1 MTLRGVA
8 RMWRDPWPAVPPN
21 GRHIPEPRVSETEQR
36 LIGYGLATTGAAGLL
51 AWLTGQLAGLL
62 FAHTWLHLSPA
73 DVAAILWHL
82 PHTLSDPAMAWPA
95 DVRAALPGPVGLYAS
110 VVLVVGVIVGLLALI
125 VRLATQY
132 LPGRAP
138 GHRPGR
144 EHTRCNRRGSVWA
157 GGRELRLLFV
167 RRPTP
172 GRVIVGR
179 TSRLAGLA
187 RGGRLLASEDCHS
200 VLIFG
205 PTGSFKTSGVLV
217 PGILDWH
224 GPVLATSVKPDV
236 LRATMAQRA
245 RKGEVIIID
254 PLGASGEAVAQ
265 WTPLASCGTWRG
277 AQDMAVMLANAIEQT
292 PTEEQRPEHRFWK
305 TMGTKF
311 LAPIL
316 HAAAVKGLVMRDV
329 LHWLDTRE
337 DEAVTEILQVT
348 GVQAALDAWNS
359 SQWRGERA
367 RDSLYATAE
376 EVLHVYGNERVAA
389 WTEGHNLDVDYFLQG
404 EHTIYLYAPAHQQRL
419 LRPLFETIT
428 QQVVAAAQE
437 KAARSPD
444 GLLDPRLGLFL
455 DEAGNCAALSDLD
468 VLATTA
474 RGQGIQLVTVWH
486 DKSQLEARYGAK
498 ASTILNNHRAKLFLS
513 GLADLSALELG
524 SRLIGDRQQVEQ
536 SRSLGSDG
544 RHSLNESPLYR
555 PLLPVED
562 LRRLRPGE
570 GVLLY
575 GHLRPTPVRLRPF
588 YAPAERRRRQRLE
601 DRAER
606 QLQRGERRR
615 ERATMRARQRA
626 EQAKTPQPSLTE
638 RLNTW
643 LAGGRL
649 RAEREGAHDDR

>member
-1 MTLRGVA
+1 
-8 RMWRDPWPAVPPN
+8 MWRDPWRDLPPN
-21 GRHIPEPRVSETEQR
+21 GRDIPEPRISETELR
-36 LIGYGLATTGAAGLL
+36 LIGWGLATTTAAGVL
-51 AWLTGQLAGLL
+51 AWLAGQLAGLL
-62 FAHTWLHLSPA
+62 FGHTWMHLSPG
-73 DVAAILWHL
+73 DVALILWRL
-82 PHTLSDPAMAWPA
+82 PGTLSDPKLAWPA
-95 DVRAALPGPVGLYAS
+95 DARGVLPGPVGLYTCAA
-110 VVLVVGVIVGLLALI
+110 LVVAGIAGTIAGV

-144 EHTRCNRRGSVWA
+144 EHTKRHRKGSVWA
-157 GGRELRLLFV
+157 SGRELRLLYV
-167 RRPTP
+167 RRPQP

-187 RGGRLLASEDCHS
+187 RGGRLLATEDCHS

-205 PTGSFKTSGVLV
+205 PTGSFKTSGALV
-217 PGILDWH
+217 PGILDWQ
-224 GPVLATSVKPDV
+224 GPLLATSVKPDV
-236 LRATMAQRA
+236 LRATMATRA
-245 RKGEVIIID
+245 RKGEVIVID
-254 PLGASGEAVAQ
+254 PLGASGEVVAQ
-265 WTPLASCGTWRG
+265 WTPLASCGTWAG
-277 AQDMAVMLANAIEQT
+277 AQQMAVMLANAIEQT

-305 TMGTKF
+305 TMGVKF

-316 HAAAVKGLVMRDV
+316 YAAAVKGLVMRDV

-337 DEAVTEILQVT
+337 DEAVTEILTAT
-348 GVQAALDAWNS
+348 GVQAALDSWNS

-389 WTEGHNLDVDYFLQG
+389 WTEGHNLDVDYFLSG
-404 EHTIYLYAPAHQQRL
+404 EHTVYLYAPAHQQRL

-437 KAARSPD
+437 KAAKSPD
-444 GLLDPRLGLFL
+444 GMLDPRLGLFL
-455 DEAGNCAALSDLD
+455 DEAGNCAALSELD

-486 DKSQLEARYGAK
+486 DRSQLEARYGAK

-524 SRLIGDRQQVEQ
+524 SRLIGERQQVEQ
-536 SRSLGSDG
+536 SHSMGSDG
-544 RHSLNESPLYR
+544 RHSVNESPLYR

-588 YAPAERRRRQRLE
+588 YHPGERRRRQRLE

-606 QLQRGERRR
+606 QLRRGERRR

-626 EQAKTPQPSLTE
+626 EHERERTPQPSLTE

-643 LAGGRL
+643 LAGGTPRPDGKGD
-649 RAEREGAHDDR
+649 AQ

>member
-1 MTLRGVA
+1 VA
-8 RMWRDPWPAVPPN
+8 WMWRDPWPPVPPN
-21 GRHIPEPRVSETEQR
+21 GRHVPESGMSELEQR
-36 LIGYGLATTGAAGLL
+36 LIAYGLATTAAAGLL
-51 AWLTGQLAGLL
+51 VWLTGQLAGLL
-62 FAHTWLHLSPA
+62 FGHTWMHLSPA

-82 PHTLSDPAMAWPA
+82 PGTLSDPAMAWPA
-95 DVRAALPGPVGLYAS
+95 DVRNALPGPVGMYACAT
-110 VVLVVGVIVGLLALI
+110 LVVGGIAGGIAVIVRA
-125 VRLATQY
+125 VTQY

-144 EHTRCNRRGSVWA
+144 EHTRRHRRGSVWA

-167 RRPTP
+167 RRPQP

-187 RGGRLLASEDCHS
+187 VGGRLLASEDCHS
-200 VLIFG
+200 VLVFG
-205 PTGSFKTSGVLV
+205 PTGSFKTSGLLV
-217 PGILDWH
+217 PGILDWQ
-224 GPVLATSVKPDV
+224 GPLLATSVKPDV
-236 LRATMAQRA
+236 LRATMGQRA
-245 RKGEVIIID
+245 RKGEVTIID
-254 PLGASGEAVAQ
+254 PLGASGEPVAQ
-265 WTPLASCGTWRG
+265 WTPLASCGTWLG
-277 AQDMAVMLANAIEQT
+277 AQQMAVMLANAIEQT

-305 TMGTKF
+305 TMGVKF
-311 LAPIL
+311 LAPML
-316 HAAAVKGLVMRDV
+316 YAAAVKGLAMRDV
-329 LHWLDTRE
+329 LHWLDSRE
-337 DEAVTEILQVT
+337 DQQVTEILEAT
-348 GVQAALDAWNS
+348 GVQPALDGWNS
-359 SQWRGERA
+359 SQSRGERA

-376 EVLHVYGNERVAA
+376 EVLAVYGNERVAS
-389 WTEGHNLDVDYFLQG
+389 WTEGHNLDVDYFLSG
-404 EHTIYLYAPAHQQRL
+404 ENTIYLYAPAHQQRL

-437 KAARSPD
+437 RAAKNPD
-444 GLLDPRLGLFL
+444 GMLGPRLGLFL
-455 DEAGNCAALSDLD
+455 DEAGNCAALSELD

-524 SRLIGDRQQVEQ
+524 SRLIGDRQHVEQ
-536 SRSLGSDG
+536 SRSMGSDG
-544 RHSLNESPLYR
+544 RHSLNESHLYR

-575 GHLRPTPVRLRPF
+575 GHLRPAPVRLRPF
-588 YAPAERRRRQRLE
+588 YTPSERRRRQRLE
-601 DRAER
+601 DKAER
-606 QLQRGERRR
+606 HLRRGERRR

-626 EQAKTPQPSLTE
+626 EQAGQPQPSLTQ
-638 RLNTW
+638 RLNAW

>member
-1 MTLRGVA
+1 MT
-8 RMWRDPWPAVPPN
+8 
-21 GRHIPEPRVSETEQR
+21 ETEQR
-36 LIGYGLATTGAAGLL
+36 LIGWGLATTGAAGALVW
-51 AWLTGQLAGLL
+51 ASGQLAGLA
-62 FAHTWLHLSPA
+62 FGHTWMHLSPA
-73 DVAAILWHL
+73 DVASIMWHL
-82 PHTLSDPAMAWPA
+82 PHTLSDPALAWPA
-95 DVRAALPGPVGLYAS
+95 DVRSALPGPVGLYGSAGT
-110 VVLVVGVIVGLLALI
+110 VVGGVAGGTAAT
-125 VRLATQY
+125 VRAVTQY

-144 EHTRCNRRGSVWA
+144 EHTRRHRQGSVWA

-179 TSRLAGLA
+179 TSRLAGLGL
-187 RGGRLLASEDCHS
+187 GGRLLASEDCHS
-200 VLIFG
+200 VLVFG
-205 PTGSFKTSGVLV
+205 PTGSFKTSGLLV
-217 PGILDWH
+217 PGILDWQ
-224 GPVLATSVKPDV
+224 GPLLATSVKLDV

-245 RKGEVIIID
+245 RKGEVTIID
-254 PLGASGEAVAQ
+254 PLGASGEPVAQ
-265 WTPLASCGTWRG
+265 WTPLASCATWAG
-277 AQDMAVMLANAIEQT
+277 AQQMAVMLANAIEQT

-305 TMGTKF
+305 TMGVKF
-311 LAPIL
+311 LAPML
-316 HAAAVKGLVMRDV
+316 HAAAVKGLTMRDV

-337 DEAVTEILQVT
+337 DGDISAILKTT
-348 GVQAALDAWNS
+348 GVQAAIDAWEA
-359 SQWRGERA
+359 SQSRTDRA
-367 RDSLYATAE
+367 VDSLYATAE

-389 WTEGHNLDVDYFLQG
+389 WTEGHNLDLDYFLQG
-404 EHTIYLYAPAHQQRL
+404 DNTIYLYAPAHQQRL

-444 GLLDPRLGLFL
+444 GMLDPRLGLFL
-455 DEAGNCAALSDLD
+455 DEAGNCAALSELD

-486 DKSQLEARYGAK
+486 DKSQLEARYGTK

-524 SRLIGDRQQVEQ
+524 TKLIGERQQVEQ
-536 SRSLGSDG
+536 SRSMGSDG
-544 RHSLNESPLYR
+544 RHSLNESSLYR

-575 GHLRPTPVRLRPF
+575 GHLRPTPIRLRPF
-588 YAPAERRRRQRLE
+588 YTPAERRRRQRLE
-601 DRAER
+601 DKAER
-606 QLQRGERRR
+606 QLRRGEQRR
-615 ERATMRARQRA
+615 ERATMRARERA
-626 EQAKTPQPSLTE
+626 ATARTGQPSWTE
-638 RLNTW
+638 RLNRR
-643 LAGGRL
+643 LAGGRP

>member
-1 MTLRGVA
+1 
-8 RMWRDPWPAVPPN
+8 MWRDPWPAVPPN
-21 GRHIPEPRVSETEQR
+21 GRHIPEPRISETEQR
-36 LIGYGLATTGAAGLL
+36 LIGWGLATTGAAGLL
-51 AWLTGQLAGLL
+51 VWLSGQLAGLL
-62 FAHTWLHLSPA
+62 FGHTWLHLSLG

-82 PHTLSDPAMAWPA
+82 PGTLSDPKMAWPA
-95 DVRAALPGPVGLYAS
+95 DVRGALPGPVGLYAS
-110 VVLVVGVIVGLLALI
+110 AATVVGGIAGGIAVM
-125 VRLATQY
+125 VRTATRL

-144 EHTRCNRRGSVWA
+144 EHTRRNRRGSVWA

-167 RRPTP
+167 RRPQP

-179 TSRLAGLA
+179 TSRLAGLGV
-187 RGGRLLASEDCHS
+187 GGRLLASEDCHS
-200 VLIFG
+200 VLVFG
-205 PTGSFKTSGVLV
+205 PTGSFKTSGLLV
-217 PGILDWH
+217 PGVLDWQ
-224 GPVLATSVKPDV
+224 GPLLATSVKPDV

-245 RKGEVIIID
+245 CKGEVTIID
-254 PLGASGEAVAQ
+254 PLGASGEPAAQ
-265 WTPLASCGTWRG
+265 WTPLASCGTWAG
-277 AQDMAVMLANAIEQT
+277 AQQMAVMLANAIEQT

-305 TMGTKF
+305 TMGVKF
-311 LAPIL
+311 LAPML
-316 HAAAVKGLVMRDV
+316 YAAAVKGLTMRDV
-329 LHWLDTRE
+329 LHWLDVRE
-337 DEAVTEILQVT
+337 DERVTEILEAT

-359 SQWRGERA
+359 SQFRGERA

-389 WTEGHNLDVDYFLQG
+389 WTEGHNLDVDYFLRG

-444 GLLDPRLGLFL
+444 GMLDPRLGLFL
-455 DEAGNCAALSDLD
+455 DEAGNCAALSELD

-524 SRLIGDRQQVEQ
+524 SRLIGERQQVEQ
-536 SRSLGSDG
+536 SRSMGSDG
-544 RHSLNESPLYR
+544 RHSLNESPQYR

-575 GHLRPTPVRLRPF
+575 GHLRPTPIRLRPF
-588 YAPAERRRRQRLE
+588 YTPSERRRRQRLE

-606 QLQRGERRR
+606 QLRRGERHR
-615 ERATMRARQRA
+615 ERAAMRARERA
-626 EQAKTPQPSLTE
+626 EQAGQPQPSLTE
-638 RLNTW
+638 RLNRR

-649 RAEREGAHDDR
+649 RAERKGAHDDR

>member
-1 MTLRGVA
+1 MR
-8 RMWRDPWPAVPPN
+8 
-21 GRHIPEPRVSETEQR
+21 ETEQR
-36 LIGYGLATTGAAGLL
+36 LIGYGLATTAVAGVLVWL
-51 AWLTGQLAGLL
+51 AGQLAGLL
-62 FAHTWLHLSPA
+62 FGHIWMHVSPG
-73 DVAAILWHL
+73 DVVLILWHL
-82 PHTLSDPAMAWPA
+82 PGTLSNPKLAWPA
-95 DVRAALPGPVGLYAS
+95 GVRRVLPGPVGMYFSAAL
-110 VVLVVGVIVGLLALI
+110 LVGGIAGAITMV

-144 EHTRCNRRGSVWA
+144 EHTRRSRRGSVWA
-157 GGRELRLLFV
+157 SGRELRLLFV

-179 TSRLAGLA
+179 TSRLAGVA
-187 RGGRLLASEDCHS
+187 KGGRLLASEDCHS

-205 PTGSFKTSGVLV
+205 PTGSFKTTGALV
-217 PGILDWH
+217 PGILDWQ
-224 GPVLATSVKPDV
+224 GPLLATSVKPDV
-236 LRATMAQRA
+236 LRATMAARA
-245 RKGEVIIID
+245 RKGEVTIID
-254 PLGASGEAVAQ
+254 PLGASGEVVAQ
-265 WTPLASCGTWRG
+265 WTPLASCGTWAG
-277 AQDMAVMLANAIEQT
+277 AQQMAVMLANAIEQT

-305 TMGTKF
+305 TMGVKF
-311 LAPIL
+311 LGPVL
-316 HAAAVKGLVMRDV
+316 FAAAVKGLAMRDV
-329 LHWLDTRE
+329 LHWLDSRE
-337 DEAVTEILQVT
+337 DDRVTEILEAA

-359 SQWRGERA
+359 SQFRGERA

-389 WTEGHNLDVDYFLQG
+389 WTEGHNLDVDYFLSG
-404 EHTIYLYAPAHQQRL
+404 ENTIYLYAPAHQQRL

-437 KAARSPD
+437 RAAKSPD
-444 GLLDPRLGLFL
+444 GMLNPRLGLFL
-455 DEAGNCAALSDLD
+455 DEAGNCAALSELD

-486 DKSQLEARYGAK
+486 DRSQLEARYGAK

-524 SRLIGDRQQVEQ
+524 SKLIGERQQVEQ
-536 SRSLGSDG
+536 SRSIGSDG
-544 RHSLNESPLYR
+544 RHSLNESHLYR

-575 GHLRPTPVRLRPF
+575 GHLRPTPIRLRPF
-588 YAPAERRRRQRLE
+588 YTPAERRRRQRLE
-601 DRAER
+601 DKAER
-606 QLQRGERRR
+606 QLRRGERRR

-626 EQAKTPQPSLTE
+626 EHERERTPQPSLVE

-643 LAGGRL
+643 LAGGSP
-649 RAEREGAHDDR
+649 RAERKGDAR

>member
-1 MTLRGVA
+1 MSN
-8 RMWRDPWPAVPPN
+8 PK
-21 GRHIPEPRVSETEQR
+21 Q
-36 LIGYGLATTGAAGLL
+36 
-51 AWLTGQLAGLL
+51 
-62 FAHTWLHLSPA
+62 
-73 DVAAILWHL
+73 
-82 PHTLSDPAMAWPA
+82 AWPA
-95 DVRAALPGPVGLYAS
+95 DVRGALPGPVGLYACAA
-110 VVLVVGVIVGLLALI
+110 LVVGGIAGTIAGVVQ
-125 VRLATQY
+125 LATQY

-144 EHTRCNRRGSVWA
+144 EHTRRHRQGSVWA
-157 GGRELRLLFV
+157 SSRELRMLYV

-200 VLIFG
+200 LLIFG
-205 PTGSFKTSGVLV
+205 PTGSYKTSGGLV
-217 PGILDWH
+217 PGILDWQ
-224 GPVLATSVKPDV
+224 GPLLATSVKPDV
-236 LRATMAQRA
+236 LRATMTARA
-245 RKGEVIIID
+245 RKGEITIID
-254 PLGASGEAVAQ
+254 PLGASGEVVAQ
-265 WTPLASCGTWRG
+265 WTPLASCGTWLG
-277 AQDMAVMLANAIEQT
+277 TQEMAVMLANAIEQT

-311 LAPIL
+311 LAPL
-316 HAAAVKGLVMRDV
+316 LFAAATKGLCMRDV
-329 LHWLDTRE
+329 LHWLDSRE
-337 DEAVTEILQVT
+337 DEAVTEILEGT

-359 SQWRGERA
+359 SQFRGERA

-389 WTEGHNLDVDYFLQG
+389 WTEGHHLDVDYFLQG

-437 KAARSPD
+437 KAAKSPD
-444 GLLDPRLGLFL
+444 GMLDPRLGLFL
-455 DEAGNCAALSDLD
+455 DEAGNCAALSELD

-486 DKSQLEARYGAK
+486 DRSQLEARYGAK

-524 SRLIGDRQQVEQ
+524 SRLIGDRQHIDQ
-536 SRSLGSDG
+536 SRSMGSDG
-544 RHSLNESPLYR
+544 RYSVNESHTYR

-588 YAPAERRRRQRLE
+588 YHPSERRRRQRLE
-601 DRAER
+601 DKAER
-606 QLQRGERRR
+606 QLRREERRR
-615 ERATMRARQRA
+615 ERAMVRARQRA
-626 EQAKTPQPSLTE
+626 EHERERTPQPSLVE

-643 LAGGRL
+643 LAGG
-649 RAEREGAHDDR
+649 ERRPDGKGNVR

>member
-1 MTLRGVA
+1 
-8 RMWRDPWPAVPPN
+8 MWRDSWPPVPPN
-21 GRHIPEPRVSETEQR
+21 GRHAPEPGNSEIEQR

-51 AWLTGQLAGLL
+51 VWLSGQLAGLM
-62 FAHTWLHLSPA
+62 FGHTWMHLSPG
-73 DVAAILWHL
+73 DVAAVLWHL
-82 PHTLSDPAMAWPA
+82 PGTLSDPKMAWPA
-95 DVRAALPGPVGLYAS
+95 DVRGVLPGPVGMYAC
-110 VVLVVGVIVGLLALI
+110 VAMVVGGIAGGIAAV
-125 VRLATQY
+125 VRTVTQY

-144 EHTRCNRRGSVWA
+144 EHTRRHRKGSVWA

-187 RGGRLLASEDCHS
+187 KGGRLLASEDCHS
-200 VLIFG
+200 VLVFG
-205 PTGSFKTSGVLV
+205 PTGSFKTSGLLV
-217 PGILDWH
+217 PGILDWQ
-224 GPVLATSVKPDV
+224 GPLLATSVKPDV
-236 LRATMAQRA
+236 LRATMGQRA
-245 RKGEVIIID
+245 CKGEVTIID
-254 PLGASGEAVAQ
+254 PLGASGEVAAQ
-265 WTPLASCGTWRG
+265 WTPLASCGTWLG
-277 AQDMAVMLANAIEQT
+277 AQQMAVMLANAIEQT

-305 TMGTKF
+305 TMGIRF
-311 LAPIL
+311 LAPML
-316 HAAAVKGLVMRDV
+316 HAAAVKGLCMRDV

-337 DEAVTEILQVT
+337 DDQVTEILEAT

-359 SQWRGERA
+359 SQSRGERA

-376 EVLHVYGNERVAA
+376 EVLHVYANEQVAA

-404 EHTIYLYAPAHQQRL
+404 DNTIYLYAPAHQQRL

-437 KAARSPD
+437 RAAKNPD
-444 GLLDPRLGLFL
+444 GMLSPRLGLFL
-455 DEAGNCAALSDLD
+455 DEAGNCAALSEMD

-524 SRLIGDRQQVEQ
+524 SRLIGDRQQVEH
-536 SRSLGSDG
+536 SRSMGSDG
-544 RHSLNESPLYR
+544 HQSLNESSLYR

-575 GHLRPTPVRLRPF
+575 GHLRPTPIRLRPF
-588 YAPAERRRRQRLE
+588 YTPGERRRRQRLE

-606 QLQRGERRR
+606 QLQRGEQRR

-626 EQAKTPQPSLTE
+626 ERTPQPSATR
-638 RLNTW
+638 RLNHW
-643 LAGGRL
+643 LAGGRP
-649 RAEREGAHDDR
+649 RAEQEGAHDDR

>member
-1 MTLRGVA
+1 MR
-8 RMWRDPWPAVPPN
+8 
-21 GRHIPEPRVSETEQR
+21 ETEQR
-36 LIGYGLATTGAAGLL
+36 LIGYGLATTAVAGVLVWL
-51 AWLTGQLAGLL
+51 AGQLAGLL
-62 FAHTWLHLSPA
+62 FGHIWMHVSPG
-73 DVAAILWHL
+73 DVVLILWHL
-82 PHTLSDPAMAWPA
+82 PGTLSNPKLAWPA
-95 DVRAALPGPVGLYAS
+95 GVRRVLPGPVGMYFSAAL
-110 VVLVVGVIVGLLALI
+110 LVGGIAGAITMV

-144 EHTRCNRRGSVWA
+144 EHTRRSRRGLVWA
-157 GGRELRLLFV
+157 SGRELRLLFV

-179 TSRLAGLA
+179 TSRLAGVA
-187 RGGRLLASEDCHS
+187 KGGRLLASEDCHS

-205 PTGSFKTSGVLV
+205 PTGSFKTTGALV
-217 PGILDWH
+217 PGILDWQ
-224 GPVLATSVKPDV
+224 GPLLATSVKPDV
-236 LRATMAQRA
+236 LRATMAARA
-245 RKGEVIIID
+245 RKGEVTIID
-254 PLGASGEAVAQ
+254 PLGASGEVVAQ
-265 WTPLASCGTWRG
+265 WTPLASCGTWAG
-277 AQDMAVMLANAIEQT
+277 AQQMAVMLANAIEQT

-305 TMGTKF
+305 TMGVKF
-311 LAPIL
+311 LGPVL
-316 HAAAVKGLVMRDV
+316 FAAAVKGLAMRDV
-329 LHWLDTRE
+329 LHWLDSRE
-337 DEAVTEILQVT
+337 DDRVTEILEAA

-359 SQWRGERA
+359 SQFRGERA

-389 WTEGHNLDVDYFLQG
+389 WTEGHNLDVDYFLSG
-404 EHTIYLYAPAHQQRL
+404 ENTIYLYAPAHQQRL

-437 KAARSPD
+437 RAAKSPD
-444 GLLDPRLGLFL
+444 GMLNPRLGLFL
-455 DEAGNCAALSDLD
+455 DEAGNCAALSELD

-486 DKSQLEARYGAK
+486 DRSQLEARYGAK

-524 SRLIGDRQQVEQ
+524 SKLIGERQQVEQ
-536 SRSLGSDG
+536 SRSIGSDG
-544 RHSLNESPLYR
+544 RHSLNESHLYR

-575 GHLRPTPVRLRPF
+575 GHLRPTPIRLRPF
-588 YAPAERRRRQRLE
+588 YTPAERRRRQRLE
-601 DRAER
+601 DKAER
-606 QLQRGERRR
+606 QLRRGERRR

-626 EQAKTPQPSLTE
+626 EHERERTPQPSLVE

-643 LAGGRL
+643 LAGGSP
-649 RAEREGAHDDR
+649 RAERKGDAR

>member
-1 MTLRGVA
+1 
-8 RMWRDPWPAVPPN
+8 MWRDPWRDVPPN
-21 GRHIPEPRVSETEQR
+21 GRYIPEPRISQTELR
-36 LIGYGLATTGAAGLL
+36 LIGWSLTTTAAAGVL
-51 AWLTGQLAGLL
+51 AWLTGQIAGLL
-62 FAHTWLHLSPA
+62 FGHTWLHLTA
-73 DVAAILWHL
+73 GDVAAILWRL
-82 PHTLSDPAMAWPA
+82 PSTLSDPKQAWPA
-95 DVRAALPGPVGLYAS
+95 DARGVLPGPVGLYFSAA
-110 VVLVVGVIVGLLALI
+110 LVVAVIAGLIAAV
-125 VRLATQY
+125 VRLGTQY

-144 EHTRCNRRGSVWA
+144 EHTRRHRQGSVWA
-157 GGRELRLLFV
+157 SGRELRLLTV
-167 RRPTP
+167 RRPRP

-187 RGGRLLASEDCHS
+187 KGGRLLASEDCHS

-205 PTGSFKTSGVLV
+205 PTGSYKTTGVLV
-217 PGILDWH
+217 PGILDWQ
-224 GPVLATSVKPDV
+224 GPMLATSVKPDV
-236 LRATMAQRA
+236 LRATMAARS
-245 RKGEVIIID
+245 RKGEVTIID
-254 PLGASGEAVAQ
+254 PLGASGEPVAQ
-265 WTPLASCGTWRG
+265 WTPLASCGTWAG
-277 AQDMAVMLANAIEQT
+277 AQQMAVMLANAIEQT

-305 TMGTKF
+305 TMGVKF
-311 LAPIL
+311 LAPML
-316 HAAAVKGLVMRDV
+316 FAAAVKGLTMRDV
-329 LHWLDTRE
+329 LHWLDSRE
-337 DEAVTEILQVT
+337 DGEITEILEAT

-359 SQWRGERA
+359 SQFRSERA

-376 EVLHVYGNERVAA
+376 EVLHVYQNERVAA
-389 WTEGHNLDVDYFLQG
+389 WTEGHNLDVEYFLSG
-404 EHTIYLYAPAHQQRL
+404 ENTIYLYAPAHQQRL

-428 QQVVAAAQE
+428 QQVVATAQE
-437 KAARSPD
+437 KAARSLD
-444 GLLDPRLGLFL
+444 GLLNPRLGLFL
-455 DEAGNCAALSDLD
+455 DEAGNCAALSELD

-486 DKSQLEARYGAK
+486 DRSQLEARYGAK

-524 SRLIGDRQQVEQ
+524 SRLIGDRQLVDEP
-536 SRSLGSDG
+536 RSMGADAYRSA
-544 RHSLNESPLYR
+544 NESGLYR

-575 GHLRPTPVRLRPF
+575 GHLRPTPIRLRPF
-588 YAPAERRRRQRLE
+588 YLPAERRRRRRLE

-626 EQAKTPQPSLTE
+626 EQEQRGERERTAQPSLTA
-638 RLNTW
+638 RLNAW

-649 RAEREGAHDDR
+649 PAEQEGAHDDR

>member
-1 MTLRGVA
+1 
-8 RMWRDPWPAVPPN
+8 MWHDRDPY
-21 GRHIPEPRVSETEQR
+21 PEHHYLHDTFLLWVA
-36 LIGYGLATTGAAGLL
+36 GWGLATTAAAGLL

-62 FAHTWLHLSPA
+62 FGHTWLHLSMG
-73 DVAAILWHL
+73 DVAAILWRL
-82 PHTLSDPAMAWPA
+82 PSTMSDPKLAWPA
-95 DVRAALPGPVGLYAS
+95 QVRRALPGPVGMYFSA
-110 VVLVVGVIVGLLALI
+110 VLLVGGIVGTI
-125 VRLATQY
+125 TMVVRLATQY
-132 LPGRAP
+132 LPRRAP

-144 EHTRCNRRGSVWA
+144 EHTRRHRKGSVWA
-157 GGRELRLLFV
+157 SGRELRLLYV
-167 RRPTP
+167 RRPQP

-179 TSRLAGLA
+179 ISRLAGLA
-187 RGGRLLASEDCHS
+187 KGGRLLASEDCHS

-205 PTGSFKTSGVLV
+205 PTGSFKTSGALV
-217 PGILDWH
+217 PGMLDWQ
-224 GPVLATSVKPDV
+224 GPLLATSVKPDV

-245 RKGEVIIID
+245 RKGEVTIID
-254 PLGASGEAVAQ
+254 PLGASGEVVAQ
-265 WTPLASCGTWRG
+265 WTPLASCGSWAG
-277 AQDMAVMLANAIEQT
+277 AQQMAVMLANAIEQT

-305 TMGTKF
+305 TMGVKF

-316 HAAAVKGLVMRDV
+316 YAAAVKGLTMRDV

-337 DEAVTEILQVT
+337 DEAVTEILEAT

-359 SQWRGERA
+359 SQFRGERA

-376 EVLHVYGNERVAA
+376 EVLHVYANERVAA
-389 WTEGHNLDVDYFLQG
+389 WTEGHHLDVDYFLSG
-404 EHTIYLYAPAHQQRL
+404 DNTVYLYAPAHQQRL

-455 DEAGNCAALSDLD
+455 DEAGNCAALSELD

-486 DKSQLEARYGAK
+486 DRSQLEARYGAK

-524 SRLIGDRQQVEQ
+524 SKLVGDRQQVEH
-536 SRSLGSDG
+536 SRSMGSDG
-544 RHSLNESPLYR
+544 RQSLNESLTYR

-588 YAPAERRRRQRLE
+588 YHPSERRRRQRLE
-601 DRAER
+601 DQAER
-606 QLQRGERRR
+606 QLRRGERRR

-626 EQAKTPQPSLTE
+626 EHQRERTPQPSLVE

-643 LAGGRL
+643 LAGGAPRP
-649 RAEREGAHDDR
+649 ERKGGAR

>member
-1 MTLRGVA
+1 M
-8 RMWRDPWPAVPPN
+8 
-21 GRHIPEPRVSETEQR
+21 SETERR
-36 LIGYGLATTGAAGLL
+36 LIGWGLLVTGIAGLL
-51 AWLTGQLAGLL
+51 VWLSGQLAGLL
-62 FAHTWLHLSPA
+62 FGHTWMHLSPA
-73 DVAAILWHL
+73 EVSAILWHL
-82 PHTLSDPAMAWPA
+82 PGTLSDPKLAWPA
-95 DVRAALPGPVGLYAS
+95 EVRTALPGPVGLYAS
-110 VVLVVGVIVGLLALI
+110 AATVVGGIAGGIAAIARLL
-125 VRLATQY
+125 TQY

-144 EHTRCNRRGSVWA
+144 EHTKRHRKGSVWA

-167 RRPTP
+167 SSPKP

-187 RGGRLLASEDCHS
+187 KGGRLLASEDCHS
-200 VLIFG
+200 VLVFG
-205 PTGSFKTSGVLV
+205 PTGSFKTTGLLV
-217 PGILDWH
+217 PGTLDWQ
-224 GPVLATSVKPDV
+224 GPLLATSVKPDV

-245 RKGEVIIID
+245 RKGEVTIID
-254 PLGASGEAVAQ
+254 PLGASGEVVAQ
-265 WTPLASCGTWRG
+265 WTPLASCGTWAG
-277 AQDMAVMLANAIEQT
+277 AQQMAVMLANAIEQT

-305 TMGTKF
+305 TMGVKF
-311 LAPIL
+311 LGPIL
-316 HAAAVKGLVMRDV
+316 FAAAVKGLCMRDV

-337 DEAVTEILQVT
+337 DERVTEILEAT

-359 SQWRGERA
+359 SQFRGERA

-389 WTEGHNLDVDYFLQG
+389 WTEGHNLDVDYFLSG
-404 EHTIYLYAPAHQQRL
+404 ENTIYLYAPAHQQRL

-428 QQVVAAAQE
+428 QQVVATAQE

-444 GLLDPRLGLFL
+444 GMLDPRLGLFL
-455 DEAGNCAALSDLD
+455 DEAGNCAALSELD

-486 DKSQLEARYGAK
+486 DRSQLEARYGAK

-536 SRSLGSDG
+536 AHSVGSDG
-544 RHSLNESPLYR
+544 HQSLNESSLYR

-588 YAPAERRRRQRLE
+588 YLPAERRRRRRLE
-601 DRAER
+601 DRAEQVLR
-606 QLQRGERRR
+606 RGERRR
-615 ERATMRARQRA
+615 ERATARARQRA
-626 EQAKTPQPSLTE
+626 EVDSRRITLQRARHSQPSLAR
-638 RLNTW
+638 RLNGW
-643 LAGGRL
+643 LAGGRP
-649 RAEREGAHDDR
+649 RVERKGGAR